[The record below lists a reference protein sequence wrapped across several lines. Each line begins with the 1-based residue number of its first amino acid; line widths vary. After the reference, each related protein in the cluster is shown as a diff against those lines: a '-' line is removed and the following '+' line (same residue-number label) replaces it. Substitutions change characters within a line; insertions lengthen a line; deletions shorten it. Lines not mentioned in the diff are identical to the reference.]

1 MEVSAAT
8 SRGSTS
14 SPRCPVEVMD
24 ALARISTI
32 ADPDAPE
39 AVLRSL
45 AREGERGRLLRAQ
58 LAARFPARSEEEIE
72 DAVQSACRSFLAE
85 AEGISEAGR
94 VYAWIRTAAYHA
106 LLRELEHQG
115 WERAVDPVELGRAK
129 SLTEEA
135 GPAEELIA
143 LENEAELGALV
154 REVADSLSE
163 RRQKILALWGA
174 GHNRSEIAARLDL
187 SERAVKRDLLAIMEE
202 ARVVLAREVG
212 GGCLVGE
219 PLVLRL
225 AYGLA
230 TSAEAAQARLHL
242 GRCRRCSGLTERL
255 EAWRE
260 RAGAV
265 LPVPAAETA
274 SPGLVERVVSHGAH
288 AIGSV
293 KQQILGGGSQV
304 SQQAAV
310 GVYARAVDPGPL
322 AGIRPGA
329 VAALVAGCL
338 AVGGGATYCAEQG
351 VDPLGAAKNLIAG
364 TQEGEP
370 SPSPSPPAVTEPA
383 TATPPPT
390 SEEASPVE
398 TTVTAPPAES
408 PEPQPEAEPEPEPEA
423 SFEPSAPVSAPPSE
437 EVVAEP
443 ATESAPVVRPSPA
456 PAPSRNAP
464 QFGGP

>member
-1 MEVSAAT
+1 
-8 SRGSTS
+8 
-14 SPRCPVEVMD
+14 MD
-24 ALARISTI
+24 NFAPTSTI
-32 ADPDAPE
+32 SDLDSPE
-39 AVLRSL
+39 AVLRTL
-45 AREGERGRLLRAQ
+45 AREGERGLKLRAQ

-85 AEGISEAGR
+85 AKGISEPRR

-115 WERAVDPVELGRAK
+115 WERVVDPVKLGRAK

-135 GPAEELIA
+135 SPAEELIA
-143 LENEAELGALV
+143 LENEAELGMLV

-163 RRQKILALWGA
+163 RRRKILALWGA
-174 GHNRSEIAARLDL
+174 EHTRPEIAARLGL
-187 SERAVKRDLLAIMEE
+187 SERAVKRDLLAIMEQ
-202 ARVVLAREVG
+202 ARVVLAREAG
-212 GGCLVGE
+212 GGCLAGE
-219 PLVLRL
+219 PLALRF

-230 TSAEAAQARLHL
+230 TSTEAAQARLHL
-242 GRCRRCSGLTERL
+242 DRCRRCSELAERL

-260 RAGAV
+260 KAGAV
-265 LPVPAAETA
+265 LPVPAAETLN
-274 SPGLVERVVSHGAH
+274 PGLIERVVSHGTH
-288 AIGSV
+288 AFESM

-329 VAALVAGCL
+329 VAALVASCL
-338 AVGGGATYCAEQG
+338 AVGGGATYCAQQG
-351 VDPLGAAKNLIAG
+351 VNPLGAAKNLIAG

-370 SPSPSPPAVTEPA
+370 SHSPLPPEATEPA

-390 SEEASPVE
+390 SEEALPAE
-398 TTVTAPPAES
+398 TTAAAPPAEPTES
-408 PEPQPEAEPEPEPEA
+408 EPEAEPEPEPEA

-437 EVVAEP
+437 GAVAEP
-443 ATESAPVVRPSPA
+443 ATESAPVARPSPA

>member
-14 SPRCPVEVMD
+14 SPRCLVEVMD
-24 ALARISTI
+24 LARISTI
-32 ADPDAPE
+32 ADLDAPE
-39 AVLRSL
+39 AVLGSL

-58 LAARFPARSEEEIE
+58 LATRFPARSEEEIE

-85 AEGISEAGR
+85 AEGISEPAR

-106 LLRELEHQG
+106 LLRELEHQS
-115 WERAVDPVELGRAK
+115 WERAVDPVKLGRAE

-135 GPAEELIA
+135 SPAEELIA
-143 LENEAELGALV
+143 IENEAELGALV
-154 REVADSLSE
+154 QEVADSLSE
-163 RRQKILALWGA
+163 RRRKILALWGA
-174 GHNRSEIAARLDL
+174 GHNRSGIAARLGL

-202 ARVVLAREVG
+202 ARVVLAREAG
-212 GGCLVGE
+212 GGCLFGE

-230 TSAEAAQARLHL
+230 TSAEAAQARMHL
-242 GRCRRCSGLTERL
+242 DRCRRCSVLTERL

-260 RAGAV
+260 KAGAV
-265 LPVPAAETA
+265 LPVPAAETVN
-274 SPGLVERVVSHGAH
+274 PGLIERVVSHGAH
-288 AIGSV
+288 AFGSM
-293 KQQILGGGSQV
+293 KQQIFGGGSQV

-310 GVYARAVDPGPL
+310 GAYVRAVDPSPL
-322 AGIRPGA
+322 AGIRPSA
-329 VAALVAGCL
+329 VAALVASCL

-351 VDPLGAAKNLIAG
+351 VEPLGAAKNLIAG

-370 SPSPSPPAVTEPA
+370 SPSPSPAATEPA
-383 TATPPPT
+383 TPPPPT
-390 SEEASPVE
+390 SEEAPSDE
-398 TTVTAPPAES
+398 TTATAPAAES
-408 PEPQPEAEPEPEPEA
+408 TEPEPKAEPEPEPEA
-423 SFEPSAPVSAPPSE
+423 SFEPSAPVSSASSE

-443 ATESAPVVRPSPA
+443 ATESAPVVGPSPA

>member
-1 MEVSAAT
+1 
-8 SRGSTS
+8 
-14 SPRCPVEVMD
+14 MD
-24 ALARISTI
+24 VLARISTI

-39 AVLRSL
+39 MVLKSL
-45 AREGERGRLLRAQ
+45 AREGERGRQLRAQ
-58 LAARFPARSEEEIE
+58 LAARFPDRSEEEIE

-85 AEGISEAGR
+85 AEGISGPGR

-115 WERAVDPVELGRAK
+115 WERAVDPVELGRAE
-129 SLTEEA
+129 SLADET

-163 RRQKILALWGA
+163 RRREILALWGA
-174 GHNRSEIAARLDL
+174 GHNRPEIAARLGL

-212 GGCLVGE
+212 GGCLAGE

-225 AYGLA
+225 ACGLA
-230 TSAEAAQARLHL
+230 NAAEAAQARLHL
-242 GRCRRCSGLTERL
+242 DRCRRCSELAERL

-260 RAGAV
+260 KVGAV
-265 LPVPAAETA
+265 LPVPAAEAA

-304 SQQAAV
+304 SQQAAA

-370 SPSPSPPAVTEPA
+370 SPSPSSPAATEPA
-383 TATPPPT
+383 TAAPSPT

-398 TTVTAPPAES
+398 PAVTATPAEPTE
-408 PEPQPEAEPEPEPEA
+408 PEPKAEPEPEPEA
-423 SFEPSAPVSAPPSE
+423 SFEPSAPVSAPSSE

>member
-1 MEVSAAT
+1 
-8 SRGSTS
+8 
-14 SPRCPVEVMD
+14 MD
-24 ALARISTI
+24 SLARISMI

-39 AVLRSL
+39 GVLRSL

-85 AEGISEAGR
+85 AEGISEPGR
-94 VYAWIRTAAYHA
+94 VYSWIRTAAYHA

-129 SLTEEA
+129 SLTEDA

-154 REVADSLSE
+154 RDVADSLSE
-163 RRQKILALWGA
+163 RRRKILALWGA
-174 GHNRSEIAARLDL
+174 EHSRSEIAARLGL

-202 ARVVLAREVG
+202 ARVVLAREAG
-212 GGCLVGE
+212 GGCLPGE
-219 PLVLRL
+219 PQVLRF

-242 GRCRRCSGLTERL
+242 DRCRRCSGLAERL

-260 RAGAV
+260 KAGAV
-265 LPVPAAETA
+265 LPVPAAEAA

-310 GVYARAVDPGPL
+310 GVYARAVDPGAL

-329 VAALVAGCL
+329 VAVFVAGCL

-370 SPSPSPPAVTEPA
+370 SPSPSPPAATEPA
-383 TATPPPT
+383 PLAPAPT
-390 SEEASPVE
+390 SEEAPPVE
-398 TTVTAPPAES
+398 TTVTDSPADS
-408 PEPQPEAEPEPEPEA
+408 PEPQPESEPEPEPEA
-423 SFEPSAPVSAPPSE
+423 SFEPSAPVSAPSSE

-456 PAPSRNAP
+456 PVPSRDAP